1 MNPNFLSLLDKEIFL
16 DYDIAYNYL
25 KLSKYDLAISAFN
38 ESLKSSFSDLY
49 RYDAYIRI
57 ADSYFI
63 QKSYDLAI
71 ENYKRGIKF
80 NYDSTYPYFQ
90 IALSYGLMEEPEEK
104 ISQLKAIINSFP
116 NSQIIDDCYFELAIT
131 LAKSENFEK
140 ALNNYNLIIEKFPKS
155 TFVPRAILN
164 KALILYNKG
173 DLMNSEIF
181 KGICKKVSTEITVT
195 QAIQTLKEIAVR
207 KILLISFPCG

>member
-1 MNPNFLSLLDKEIFL
+1 MKAVLLFNSELYNESISYFEKSVDNNYSLKKSVAAKYWISRALYEIGKFEKSLKISLELKMNPNFLSLLDKEIFL

-71 ENYKRGIKF
+71 ENYKRE
-80 NYDSTYPYFQ
+80 
-90 IALSYGLMEEPEEK
+90 LS
-104 ISQLKAIINSFP
+104 
-116 NSQIIDDCYFELAIT
+116 
-131 LAKSENFEK
+131 
-140 ALNNYNLIIEKFPKS
+140 
-155 TFVPRAILN
+155 
-164 KALILYNKG
+164 
-173 DLMNSEIF
+173 
-181 KGICKKVSTEITVT
+181 
-195 QAIQTLKEIAVR
+195 
-207 KILLISFPCG
+207 